1 MNIEEIIEKF
11 EIPESQLSKDQEGM
25 LDVFH
30 KLEKPIRKKL
40 GLEYNKD
47 DFDFKL
53 FSVFCVL
60 DGLDFKSNSSGYPV
74 ELQMKKGSVICNN
87 KDEFEQELLNIAVSD
102 DFWFSVYDFLGVSR
116 EH

>member
-1 MNIEEIIEKF
+1 MNIEEMIEKF

-74 ELQMKKGSVICNN
+74 KLQMKKGSVICNN
-87 KDEFEQELLNIAVSD
+87 KDEFERELLNIAVSD

>member
-11 EIPESQLSKDQEGM
+11 EIPESQLSKDQEEM
-25 LDVFH
+25 LDIFH
-30 KLEKPIRKKL
+30 KLEKSIRKKL

>member
-1 MNIEEIIEKF
+1 
-11 EIPESQLSKDQEGM
+11 M
-25 LDVFH
+25 LDIFH

-74 ELQMKKGSVICNN
+74 ELQMEKWSVICNN
-87 KDEFEQELLNIAVSD
+87 KDEFERELLKIVVSD